1 MIKSYNNYTEYKFK
15 YSGNIEV
22 RCKGGDLIGYYK
34 AKDVEI
40 RLTGFQLREMAW
52 LLLNIKNDGKSILD
66 EQEIFSCFARK
77 QSRSIYWTG
86 EKLEHTHVR
95 FVCNGRY
102 YSIDE
107 TGKLSSGGGV

>member
-1 MIKSYNNYTEYKFK
+1 MIKSFNNYTEYKFK

-22 RCKGGDLIGYYK
+22 RGKGGEFIGYYK

-52 LLLNIKNDGKSILD
+52 LLLKIKNDGKSVLD
-66 EQEIFSCFARK
+66 EQEIFSCFSRK

-86 EKLEHTHVR
+86 EKLEHTHVS
-95 FVCNGRY
+95 FVCDGTTF
-102 YSIDE
+102 SIDE
-107 TGKLSSGGGV
+107 TGKLSSGSV